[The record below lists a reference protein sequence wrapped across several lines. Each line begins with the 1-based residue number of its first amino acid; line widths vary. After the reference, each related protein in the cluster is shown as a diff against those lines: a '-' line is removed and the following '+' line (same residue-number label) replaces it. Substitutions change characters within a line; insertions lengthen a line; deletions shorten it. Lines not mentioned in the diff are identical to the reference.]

1 VEAVPERIA
10 GTSLMEFPT
19 MRSKKNTLFDGGCFG
34 KRGTGLFTPFN
45 FTGEIHDSGQYQ
57 E

>member
-34 KRGTGLFTPFN
+34 KRGTGLFTTFN